1 MATVFGLNIG
11 GVIMVINKTAL
22 RLSCDKKVVSLRDLT
37 AKSSITSMLAGFR
50 NPVRDDGKSRS
61 DKRVILIIMLFYCS
75 NSIAVAFNL
84 VKDPWAFSALRMQYK
99 NMVGQLNVLKKQ
111 AGDVGKQ
118 LKNMDR
124 QVAKLTN
131 SKYDWRGLQNDINNL
146 GDIIAQAQGIAYS
159 ARGLDQVFSEN
170 FPGYQS
176 QQGYLKQ
183 YESISNAAQNTLN
196 GVLQSASQ
204 SAEYFKDT
212 EKRLNDLKKASESA
226 VGVTSAIQAASQIA
240 IEQIEQ
246 LQLLR
251 QMIIAQINAQTVYY
265 ATRIQKE
272 ASAKAE
278 LDAVVAKGKEQK
290 VTGVLNNH
298 PIEEV
303 SSCHGLAVSR

>member
-1 MATVFGLNIG
+1 
-11 GVIMVINKTAL
+11 
-22 RLSCDKKVVSLRDLT
+22 
-37 AKSSITSMLAGFR
+37 MLAGFR